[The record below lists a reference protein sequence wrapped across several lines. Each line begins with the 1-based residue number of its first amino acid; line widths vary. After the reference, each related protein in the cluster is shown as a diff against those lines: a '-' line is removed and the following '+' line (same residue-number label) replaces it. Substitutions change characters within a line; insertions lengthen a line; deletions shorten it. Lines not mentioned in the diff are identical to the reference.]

1 MCVKLNSLF
10 NSAMKVYYVT
20 LVFKQNINIKTICPN
35 YIFELRNTKSH
46 LLQVYRSRRA
56 GQIEIVIENDFC

>member
-1 MCVKLNSLF
+1 
-10 NSAMKVYYVT
+10 MKVYYVT
-20 LVFKQNINIKTICPN
+20 LEFKQNINIKTICPN